1 MTADKPRINPI
12 VPERDDMIG
21 RSPTASPGSN
31 KSGSMAADS
40 RRSGGR
46 SGGAGGSAGSG
57 SGGAGNGVGGGWR
70 ALIFIMLL
78 ALAGMSWFGYMQFT
92 NHNNLQQRFNALESR
107 LSSTDESVTQSG
119 AALQLKLSK
128 QGDELKKH
136 WSEIK
141 KLWGVTNDINKD
153 KIAENKK
160 DIAFLASKRT
170 AIEKSVADISARV
183 DKENRSLTN
192 LSGNYLAISADID
205 AVNANMRKLTDK
217 LNGLQGSLNN
227 IDRQL
232 KANAEAIESMDAFR
246 RQTNQKMLDLERRL
260 PAAAVNLPS
269 Q

>member
-21 RSPTASPGSN
+21 RSPTASSGSS

-40 RRSGGR
+40 RRSGG
-46 SGGAGGSAGSG
+46 G
-57 SGGAGNGVGGGWR
+57 SGGAGSGGYGSGGSAASGTGGWK
-70 ALIFIMLL
+70 ALILVMLV
-78 ALAGMSWFGYMQFT
+78 ALVGMSWFGYMQFT

-128 QGDELKKH
+128 QGDELEKH

-141 KLWGVTNDINKD
+141 KLWGVTNDINKG

-170 AIEKSVADISARV
+170 AIEKSVADLSARV

-217 LNGLQGSLNN
+217 LNGLQGSLTN

-246 RQTNQKMLDLERRL
+246 RQTNQKMLDLERRT
-260 PAAAVNLPS
+260 PAAAVNVPS

>member
-21 RSPTASPGSN
+21 RSPTASSGSS

-40 RRSGGR
+40 RRTG
-46 SGGAGGSAGSG
+46 GGSGGSG
-57 SGGAGNGVGGGWR
+57 SGGGAANGAGGGWK
-70 ALIFIMLL
+70 ALIFVMLL

-128 QGDELKKH
+128 QGDELEKH

-141 KLWGVTNDINKD
+141 KLWGVTNDINKS

-160 DIAFLASKRT
+160 DIAFLATKRA
-170 AIEKSVADISARV
+170 AIEKSIADISARV

-217 LNGLQGSLNN
+217 LNGLQGSLTN

-260 PAAAVNLPS
+260 PAAAVNVPI